1 MEHPH
6 AHLAANSSSWSPGS
20 ACGLGLL
27 PVVYYSL
34 LLCLG
39 LPGEGVPGEGIP
51 GEGVPGEGG
60 GALRARALPW
70 TKAVHLLCA
79 ASGPSEKV

>member
-1 MEHPH
+1 MEHTH

-39 LPGEGVPGEGIP
+39 LPDSLFWRKSPEQLWNCVIVFMTKQTADGPPEPLVP
-51 GEGVPGEGG
+51 
-60 GALRARALPW
+60 R
-70 TKAVHLLCA
+70 HLFLY
-79 ASGPSEKV
+79 